1 MRIKTQRITNDR
13 RQPPT
18 YHTVKLHL
26 LKKTTAMNI
35 KINSGKNK
43 RDKLVKRERERLMEG
58 TSDRMTIEKLH
69 NYQTYIPKTS
79 HKKF

>member
-1 MRIKTQRITNDR
+1 MIIKTQRITNDR

-43 RDKLVKRERERLMEG
+43 RDKLVKRERETNGRDERQNDNRETPQLSNIY
-58 TSDRMTIEKLH
+58 TKNIS
-69 NYQTYIPKTS
+69 
-79 HKKF
+79 